1 MERKKRIFIGSSV
14 ESKSIAEQIQKKLAD
29 EYEVILWYENFFS
42 IGRHFY
48 KELIT
53 KIISFDFAIMI
64 GGVDDFVERM
74 PEKTSAKYSP
84 RDNVY
89 LEYGLF
95 SGFLSA
101 NRVLLLINKQCTAAS
116 DLSGMS
122 LAVFSSEGDAVGIAE
137 SWVASYPER
146 RKQFPDSNV
155 ELLPIYGIAV
165 GYYYN
170 FIEPFIKALSAAKKE
185 SITYNALF
193 STDEKTSLKEDIV
206 YDKIRLNICIPNY
219 IIRDPKEYK
228 ELFYQSQNIK
238 TRFVSVY
245 RIDADPQSTGNV
257 LQLYDVPSTLLALFK
272 TVDTVFGIIDE
283 DTDDSICAKQRA
295 LESFGGILI
304 NLIAQNRYV
313 SLNSDNKKLSVYI
326 TWFSDS
332 TE

>member
-14 ESKSIAEQIQKKLAD
+14 ESKAIAEQLEKRLG
-29 EYEVILWYENFFS
+29 ERYEVVLWYENFFS
-42 IGRHFY
+42 IGQHFY

-64 GGVDDFVERM
+64 GGVDDFVKRM
-74 PEKTSAKYSP
+74 SLEPSTKYSP

-101 NRVLLLINKQCTAAS
+101 NRVLFLIHEDCTVAS

-122 LAVFSSEGDAVGIAE
+122 LAVYRSDADATSLAEKWIAQ
-137 SWVASYPER
+137 YPER
-146 RKQFPDSNV
+146 RRQFPDANV

-170 FIEPFIKALSAAKKE
+170 FLEPFIKALYFAPKK
-185 SITYNALF
+185 ALG
-193 STDEKTSLKEDIV
+193 V
-206 YDKIRLNICIPNY
+206 DKVRLNICIPDF
-219 IIRDPKEYK
+219 IIRDPRDYQ
-228 ELFYQSQNIK
+228 ELFYQNGSLEFR
-238 TRFVSVY
+238 TMFDF
-245 RIDADPQSTGNV
+245 RIHADPESHDGV
-257 LQLYDVPSTLLALFK
+257 LRLYDVPNTLLALFK
-272 TVDTVFGIIDE
+272 TVDSIFGITVE

-295 LESFGGILI
+295 LESFGGILTS
-304 NLIAQNRYV
+304 LIAQNAYV
-313 SLNSDNKKLSVYI
+313 SLNSDKKRLSVYI
-326 TWFSDS
+326 TRFSDP